1 MRRRE
6 FITLFG
12 GAAAAWPLAAR
23 AQQAAR
29 TRRLG
34 ILMAIAEG
42 DPEAQRWVSVFVRG
56 LRELGWTEGANIR
69 IDYRWAGGDV
79 GRIRG
84 AAAELI
90 ALKPDVILAQT
101 ALALAPLQQMTSTIP
116 FVFLQIV
123 DPVGSGFV
131 NSLARPGGNITGF
144 TPAEFSVA
152 GKMLEVLKEVAP
164 AVNRVAVIYNPVQA
178 PQMGMWNA
186 IATAA
191 AALNVQV
198 SAASAGNVE
207 DIERII
213 EDFSNEPRGGMI
225 VLPSAITVVNRD
237 LVIALMARHRLPAV
251 YAYPFFVKDGG
262 LVSYGAD
269 PGVEYHQA
277 ASYVDRILKGAKPA
291 DLPVQQPIKFD
302 RTVNLTTAKALGLTI
317 PESFLSLADQV
328 FE

>member
-23 AQQAAR
+23 AQQAERA
-29 TRRLG
+29 RRLG
-34 ILMAIAEG
+34 ILMAVAEG

-56 LRELGWTEGANIR
+56 LRELGWTEGVNIR
-69 IDYRWAGGDV
+69 VDYRWAGDDV

-101 ALALAPLQQMTSTIP
+101 ALALAPLQQMTNAIP
-116 FVFLQIV
+116 FVFVQV
-123 DPVGSGFV
+123 GDPVASGFV
-131 NSLARPGGNITGF
+131 ASLARPGGNITGF

-152 GKMLEVLKEVAP
+152 GKMLEVLREVAP
-164 AVNRVAVIYNPVQA
+164 TVSRVAVIYNPVQA
-178 PQMGMWNA
+178 PQVGMWNA
-186 IATAA
+186 IETAA
-191 AALNVQV
+191 AALNVQA
-198 SAASAGNVE
+198 SAASAGNAE
-207 DIERII
+207 EIERII
-213 EDFSNEPRGGMI
+213 EEFANEPRGGMI
-225 VLPSAITVVNRD
+225 VLPNPVTVANRG